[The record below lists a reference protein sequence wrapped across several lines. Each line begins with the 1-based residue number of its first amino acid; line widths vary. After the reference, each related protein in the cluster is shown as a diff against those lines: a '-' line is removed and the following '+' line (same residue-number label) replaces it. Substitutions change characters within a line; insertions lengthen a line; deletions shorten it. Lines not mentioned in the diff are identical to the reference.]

1 VRVVLVKQD
10 GTGTIVD
17 NDLDDDGLCDAEDT
31 LSGCTDIIACNYD
44 SLPTL
49 NTDNT
54 TCEYSTDLDACASC
68 SGQQDGTGTI
78 VDNDLDDDGLCDA
91 EDTLSGCTDIIACNY
106 DSLPTLNTDNTTC
119 EYSTDLD
126 ACASCSGQQDGTGTI
141 VDNDLDDD
149 GLCDAED
156 TLSGCTDII
165 ACNYDS
171 LPTLNTD
178 NTTCEY
184 STDLDACASCSG
196 QQDGTGTIVDNDLDD
211 DGLCDAEDTLSGCTD
226 IIACN
231 YDSLPTLNTDN
242 TTCEYSTDLD
252 ACASCSGQQDG
263 TGTIVDND
271 LDDDGL
277 CDAEDTLSGCTDII
291 ACNYDSLPTLNTDNT
306 TCEYSTDLD
315 ACASCSG
322 QQDGTGTIVD
332 NDLDD
337 DGLCDAEDTL
347 SGCTDII
354 ACNYDSLP
362 TLNTDNTTCE
372 YSTDL
377 DACASCSG
385 EQDGTGTI
393 VDNDLDDDGLC
404 DAEDTL
410 SGCTDII
417 ACNYDSLPTLNTDD
431 NSCTYA
437 VSNADCDGNCLL
449 GYTDVNGT
457 CVPVVE
463 GCMDATACNY
473 DEPTGD
479 VQKDVNTDDGSC
491 ITKKLY
497 YLDYDQD
504 GFVTGKGIPLCPEDI
519 DNNRYYVLHTNSLI
533 EDPCPYNGLFTG
545 LHNSKLYDCDWNF
558 KDVLFSKNEIEQGRV
573 NNNNPFKTVFAYNYT
588 DRTVFDETEAKRAL
602 ENYDGGTV
610 SDILM
615 KSDSRWG
622 KKWLP
627 PTEDQLKVIHKEVR
641 LPNGEYWILEGEK
654 YTIINIFSEFQVY
667 FNSIFYDPIATKAM
681 LIYTFEIKPTFF

>member
-1 VRVVLVKQD
+1 VNIRQILTLVRVVLVKQD

-126 ACASCSGQQDGTGTI
+126 ACASCSGEQDGTGTI

-196 QQDGTGTIVDNDLDD
+196 EQDGTGTIVDNDLDD

-385 EQDGTGTI
+385 EARW
-393 VDNDLDDDGLC
+393 N
-404 DAEDTL
+404 
-410 SGCTDII
+410 
-417 ACNYDSLPTLNTDD
+417 
-431 NSCTYA
+431 
-437 VSNADCDGNCLL
+437 GN
-449 GYTDVNGT
+449 
-457 CVPVVE
+457 
-463 GCMDATACNY
+463 
-473 DEPTGD
+473 
-479 VQKDVNTDDGSC
+479 
-491 ITKKLY
+491 
-497 YLDYDQD
+497 
-504 GFVTGKGIPLCPEDI
+504 
-519 DNNRYYVLHTNSLI
+519 
-533 EDPCPYNGLFTG
+533 
-545 LHNSKLYDCDWNF
+545 
-558 KDVLFSKNEIEQGRV
+558 
-573 NNNNPFKTVFAYNYT
+573 
-588 DRTVFDETEAKRAL
+588 
-602 ENYDGGTV
+602 
-610 SDILM
+610 
-615 KSDSRWG
+615 DSR
-622 KKWLP
+622 
-627 PTEDQLKVIHKEVR
+627 
-641 LPNGEYWILEGEK
+641 
-654 YTIINIFSEFQVY
+654 
-667 FNSIFYDPIATKAM
+667 
-681 LIYTFEIKPTFF
+681 